1 MLQWKTNCI
10 ASYRT
15 TLVLKAR
22 TSTALC
28 GAGARSSPRV
38 RSGTLTARYRA
49 TAKPPA
55 AVPEPSPTGSDDR
68 AAFLCGPQRP
78 RLPRR
83 KAKPPFLSG
92 GHPRGFDPPAPVSP
106 HLSHRLFVF
115 STPRFPSGAR
125 RRPRPQA
132 QRRGAAPQLAPPAAA
147 AAPGPRLPP
156 APSAP
161 RGPGQT
167 LGSRPRAP
175 CHPHQFLCGAGANQ
189 PPPRIAA
196 RAAPACKARRHSP
209 GRAPVRALR

>member
-1 MLQWKTNCI
+1 MLQWKTNHI

-55 AVPEPSPTGSDDR
+55 AVPEPSPAGSDDR

-132 QRRGAAPQLAPPAAA
+132 QRRGAAPQLRTPRRRRRRPRPALAARPLSAPRAGPD
-147 AAPGPRLPP
+147 PRLP
-156 APSAP
+156 AP
-161 RGPGQT
+161 RP
-167 LGSRPRAP
+167 L
-175 CHPHQFLCGAGANQ
+175 
-189 PPPRIAA
+189 PPPPVPLRRRSQSAA
-196 RAAPACKARRHSP
+196 SSHRRSRRS
-209 GRAPVRALR
+209 GL